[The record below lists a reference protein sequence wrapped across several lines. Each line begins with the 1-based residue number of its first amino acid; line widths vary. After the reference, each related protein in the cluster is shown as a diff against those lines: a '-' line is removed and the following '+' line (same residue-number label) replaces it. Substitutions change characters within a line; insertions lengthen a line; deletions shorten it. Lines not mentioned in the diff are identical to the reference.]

1 MSQRDA
7 QQMRDDLA
15 FVSNAVRRRREFGRA
30 NLALNVLWGL
40 IIMGGLAVVDFRHH
54 WVYFYWTIAGTVGWV
69 AVMTTALAAE
79 HRRKE
84 APAWRAFRGLAH
96 WVLFSGAMVLL
107 FVIGYR
113 RNYENWQ
120 IGQMALLLAGVAA
133 VMTGLHIDSSWL
145 APGVVLLIGA
155 YVSIRTTQNYLW
167 TVVGLGVFLSL
178 TVGSVVRVW
187 HRDRRATTA

>member
-40 IIMGGLAVVDFRHH
+40 IIMGGLAVVG
-54 WVYFYWTIAGTVGWV
+54 YCEWTIAGTVGWV